1 MSLQSTGNPGSLRA
15 EETRESRKATVA
27 GQLLSLALEVR
38 ADVETALEEISIQ
51 AEEYHKQRQGV
62 HNAVQATA
70 RRWGT
75 RHMEL

>member
-1 MSLQSTGNPGSLRA
+1 MSLLSTGKPGSLRA
-15 EETRESRKATVA
+15 EETRESRKAT

-62 HNAVQATA
+62 HNTVQATA
-70 RRWGT
+70 RR
-75 RHMEL
+75 